1 MLYIV
6 TTKIHREAI
15 PADQA
20 AELIAKEIAHAR
32 QFVEQKKFLAAYRKV
47 GGSGSFFIVE
57 ADSHEEVHK
66 MFTSLPLVKYLEFDV
81 MPVVLHPLFG
91 GPA

>member
-20 AELIAKEIAHAR
+20 AELAAKERAHAM
-32 QFVEQKKFLAAYRKV
+32 QFVEQKKILSAYRKI

-57 ADSHEEVHK
+57 AGSHEEVHAI
-66 MFTSLPLVKYLEFDV
+66 FSSLPLAKYLEFDV
-81 MPVVLHPLFG
+81 TPVVMHPLFG

>member
-6 TTKIHREAI
+6 TTKILRAQI
-15 PADQA
+15 PEDRA
-20 AELIAKEIAHAR
+20 AELLAKEMAHAR
-32 QFVEQKKFLAAYRKV
+32 EFITQKKILAAYRKV

-57 ADSHEEVHK
+57 ADSNEEVHRI
-66 MFTSLPLVKYLEFDV
+66 FTSLPLAKYLEFDV
-81 MPVVLHPLFG
+81 APIVLHPLFG

>member
-6 TTKIHREAI
+6 ATKILRAQI
-15 PADQA
+15 PEDRAT
-20 AELIAKEIAHAR
+20 ELFAKETAHAR
-32 QFVEQKKFLAAYRKV
+32 ELVTQKKILSAYRKV

-57 ADSHEEVHK
+57 ADSHEEVHR
-66 MFTSLPLVKYLEFDV
+66 MFTGLPLAKYLEFEV
-81 MPVVLHPLFG
+81 APVVLHPLFG

>member
-20 AELIAKEIAHAR
+20 AELIAKELAHAR
-32 QFVEQKKFLAAYRKV
+32 LFIEQKKILAAYRKV

-66 MFTSLPLVKYLEFDV
+66 IFTSLPLAKYLEFDV
-81 MPVVLHPLFG
+81 IPVVLHPLFG